1 VNQRGSNEVET
12 VLIVDDN
19 EDFRWNLSN
28 ILKDEGYNV
37 ITAGEGRKALREV
50 EENFPNL
57 VLLDIKLPGMDGM
70 QVLEEMRKID
80 KDLIIIMITAYGGI
94 KDAVKAMKSGAFDYI
109 TKPFDNEEI
118 ILTLKKALKTQYLS
132 REVDSLR
139 KRLYE
144 KAEKKVVM
152 GESPQIEKVLK
163 QVEIIAPTNMSVIIQ
178 GKSGTGKE
186 LIANLIHQKNPR
198 KDRPFIAIDCGAIPD
213 TLVESELFGYE
224 KGAFTGANFTK
235 KGKFEQADGGTL
247 LLDEITN
254 LSADAQAKLLRA
266 IEERKIQHI
275 GGTKSIKVDVRVIA
289 TTNLNLLDAVSQ
301 GKFRDDLFHRLNE
314 FQISLPSL
322 SERKDDILVLARE
335 FLNEANI
342 ELKKKIKGFSAEA
355 IKFLLTY
362 HWPGSVRELKHVVK
376 RAVLLTESGYIM
388 PEQLSLDINKPQDV
402 ISLPKSLDEGTSF
415 ENIIRKVERDLIIKA
430 IELAGGNKTKAANIL
445 NMNRK
450 MLYRKV
456 KNLGLPR

>member
-1 VNQRGSNEVET
+1 MET

-28 ILKDEGYNV
+28 TLKDEGYNV
-37 ITAGEGRKALREV
+37 ITASEGRKALRKV
-50 EENFPNL
+50 EENSPNL

-70 QVLEEMRKID
+70 QVLEKMRKID

-94 KDAVKAMKSGAFDYI
+94 KGAVKAMKSGAFDYI
-109 TKPFDNEEI
+109 TKPFDNEEL

-144 KAEKKVVM
+144 KAEKKEVM
-152 GESPQIEKVLK
+152 GESPQIKKVLN

-186 LIANLIHQKNPR
+186 LIANMIHQKSPR
-198 KDRPFIAIDCGAIPD
+198 KDGPFIAIDCGAIPD

-224 KGAFTGANFTK
+224 KGAFTGADFTK

-247 LLDEITN
+247 LLDEMTN

-275 GGTKSIKVDVRVIA
+275 GGKKSIKVDVRIIV
-289 TTNLNLLDAVSQ
+289 TTNLNLLDAVRQ
-301 GKFRDDLFHRLNE
+301 GRFRDDLFHRLNE
-314 FQISLPSL
+314 FQISLPL
-322 SERKDDILVLARE
+322 LRERKDDIPVLARE
-335 FLNEANI
+335 FLNKANI

-355 IKFLLTY
+355 IKLLLNY
-362 HWPGSVRELKHVVK
+362 HWPGSVRELRHVVK

-388 PEQLSLDINKPQDV
+388 PEQFSLDMNKPQDV

-456 KNLGLPR
+456 KSLGVPR

>member
-1 VNQRGSNEVET
+1 MET

-28 ILKDEGYNV
+28 TLKDEGYNV
-37 ITAGEGRKALREV
+37 ITASEGRKALRKV
-50 EENFPNL
+50 EENSPNL

-70 QVLEEMRKID
+70 QVLEKMKKID

-94 KDAVKAMKSGAFDYI
+94 KGAVKAMKSGAFDYI
-109 TKPFDNEEI
+109 TKPFDNEEL
-118 ILTLKKALKTQYLS
+118 ILTLEKALKTQYLS

-152 GESPQIEKVLK
+152 GESPEIKKVLK

-186 LIANLIHQKNPR
+186 LIANMIHQKSPR

-224 KGAFTGANFTK
+224 KGAFTGADFAR

-275 GGTKSIKVDVRVIA
+275 GGKKSIKVDVRIIA

-342 ELKKKIKGFSAEA
+342 ELKKKIRGFSAEA
-355 IKFLLTY
+355 IKLLLNY
-362 HWPGSVRELKHVVK
+362 HWAGSVRELKHVVK

-450 MLYRKV
+450 TLYRKV
-456 KNLGLPR
+456 KSLGVPG

>member
-28 ILKDEGYNV
+28 TLKDEGYNV
-37 ITAGEGRKALREV
+37 ITASEGRKALRKV
-50 EENFPNL
+50 EENSPNL

-70 QVLEEMRKID
+70 QVLEKMKKID

-94 KDAVKAMKSGAFDYI
+94 KGAVKAMKSGAFDYI
-109 TKPFDNEEI
+109 TKPFDNEEL
-118 ILTLKKALKTQYLS
+118 ILTLEKALKTQYLS

-152 GESPQIEKVLK
+152 GESPQIKKVLK

-186 LIANLIHQKNPR
+186 LIANMIHQKSPR
-198 KDRPFIAIDCGAIPD
+198 KDGPFIAIDCGAIPD

-224 KGAFTGANFTK
+224 KGAFTGADFTK

-275 GGTKSIKVDVRVIA
+275 GGKKSIKVDVRIIA

-342 ELKKKIKGFSAEA
+342 ELKKKIRGFSAEA
-355 IKFLLTY
+355 IRLLIKY
-362 HWPGSVRELKHVVK
+362 HWPGGVRELKHVVK

-402 ISLPKSLDEGTSF
+402 ISLPKSLDECTSF

-430 IELAGGNKTKAANIL
+430 IDLAGGNKTKAANIL

-456 KNLGLPR
+456 KSLGVPR

>member
-1 VNQRGSNEVET
+1 MET